1 MIVHVDYSPT
11 HGRINALTHNELNDM
26 NDPNGPNETND
37 INDLNRGDLLWYVIQ
52 TKPGDEHRVETHLL
66 NQEIETF
73 LPLLETHQYYGGK
86 MVQKIKPLF
95 PNYLFARLDLKVH
108 YYKVKWT
115 RGVSKILG
123 TGNGP
128 IPISGKVVQ
137 TIREKV
143 GKGNLIKLEEEL
155 KEGDFVQITSGP
167 FKELMGVFQKKMS
180 DKGRVRVLLS
190 LIGVDIP
197 VQILKWQIKKVA

>member
-1 MIVHVDYSPT
+1 
-11 HGRINALTHNELNDM
+11 
-26 NDPNGPNETND
+26 
-37 INDLNRGDLLWYVIQ
+37 
-52 TKPGDEHRVETHLL
+52 
-66 NQEIETF
+66 
-73 LPLLETHQYYGGK
+73 
-86 MVQKIKPLF
+86 
-95 PNYLFARLDLKVH
+95 
-108 YYKVKWT
+108 VKWT

>member
-1 MIVHVDYSPT
+1 MNQT
-11 HGRINALTHNELNDM
+11 NRIDQIDQTDQIDQKNLS
-26 NDPNGPNETND
+26 
-37 INDLNRGDLLWYVIQ
+37 WYVVQ

-66 NQEIETF
+66 NQEMETF

-86 MVQKIKPLF
+86 MVQKIKSLF
-95 PNYLFARLDLKVH
+95 PNYLFARLDLKLH

-123 TGNGP
+123 TGDGP

-155 KEGDFVQITSGP
+155 KEGDIVQITSGP

-197 VQILKWQIKKVA
+197 VQILKWQVSKAA